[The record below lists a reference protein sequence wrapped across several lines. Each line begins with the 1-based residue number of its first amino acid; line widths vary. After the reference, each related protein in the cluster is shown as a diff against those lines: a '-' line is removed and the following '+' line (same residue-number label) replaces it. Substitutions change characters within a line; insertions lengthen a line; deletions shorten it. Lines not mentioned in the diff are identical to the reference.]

1 MRPSPR
7 VTAVVVGIFVL
18 TYLLIAARRL
28 RALPIGRPA
37 GALLGAFLMVC
48 VGALSPAQSYAAID
62 GDTILL
68 LFAMMALVAYVER
81 AGFFEWAAAR
91 AIARARTP
99 VGLLVAV
106 ALLSGAMSALFVND
120 AVCVFLTPL
129 VVLACQ
135 KARLPLGPY
144 LIATATSA
152 NLGSAATLVGNPQNM
167 IIGGL
172 SGLSFATF
180 SALALPVAALALALN
195 IGLLLLYYRRDLGD
209 VPLRPP
215 PPAAFD
221 RPRLARVLVVV
232 AGVVV
237 AFLAGAHLGYS
248 ALGGLVALV
257 LLEREDPHAIFA
269 RVDWTLLI
277 FFAALFVV
285 VGGIERT
292 GLVGAAWTALGPLLA
307 HDSFAGLSALTAI
320 YTLGSNLVSNVPMVL
335 LAAPGVAADGSTFA
349 WVLLGFVTTVA
360 GNLTLIGS
368 VANIIV
374 AEKAADAHELG
385 FFEYLRFGLVSTL
398 VVLAVCVPAL
408 VLIAGP

>member
-1 MRPSPR
+1 M
-7 VTAVVVGIFVL
+7 TAVVVAIFGL
-18 TYLLIAARRL
+18 TYVLIAARRL
-28 RALPIGRPA
+28 RLLPIGRPA
-37 GALLGAFLMVC
+37 GALLGAFLMVAC
-48 VGALSPAQSYAAID
+48 GALSPAASYAAID

-106 ALLSGAMSALFVND
+106 AVLAGAMSALFVND

-129 VVLACQ
+129 VVVACQ

-167 IIGGL
+167 IVGGL

-180 SALALPVAALALALN
+180 SALAAPAAALALALN
-195 IGLLLLYYRRDLGD
+195 IGLLLLYYRRDLGTA
-209 VPLRPP
+209 PLAPVA
-215 PPAAFD
+215 PAAVD
-221 RPRLARVLVVV
+221 RGRLARVVVV
-232 AGVVV
+232 VLGVVV
-237 AFLAGAHLGYS
+237 AFFAGAHLGYS
-248 ALGGLVALV
+248 ALGGVVALV
-257 LLEREDPHAIFA
+257 LSEREDPHAIFA
-269 RVDWTLLI
+269 RVDWTLLV
-277 FFAALFVV
+277 FFASLFVV
-285 VGGIERT
+285 VAGLETT
-292 GLVGAAWTALGPLLA
+292 GLVDAAWAALGPRLA
-307 HDSFAGLSALTAI
+307 HDSALGVSTLSAL
-320 YTLGSNLVSNVPMVL
+320 YLVGSNLVSNVPMVL
-335 LAAPGVAADGSTFA
+335 LAAPHVGVDGSTFA

-374 AEKAADAHELG
+374 AEKAAGAHELG

-408 VLIAGP
+408 VVLARAMAT

>member
-1 MRPSPR
+1 M
-7 VTAVVVGIFVL
+7 TAVVVAVFGL
-18 TYLLIAARRL
+18 TYVLIAARRL
-28 RALPIGRPA
+28 RVLPIGRPA
-37 GALLGAFLMVC
+37 GALLGAFLMVAL
-48 VGALSPAQSYAAID
+48 GALSPAASYAAID
-62 GDTILL
+62 GDTIVL

-106 ALLSGAMSALFVND
+106 AVLAGAMSALFVND

-129 VVLACQ
+129 VVMACQ

-167 IIGGL
+167 IVGGL

-180 SALALPVAALALALN
+180 SALAAPVAALALALN

-209 VPLRPP
+209 RRLEPL
-215 PPAAFD
+215 PAAAVD
-221 RPRLARVLVVV
+221 RGRLARVLVVV
-232 AGVVV
+232 LGVVV
-237 AFLAGAHLGYS
+237 AFFAGGHLGYS

-257 LLEREDPHAIFA
+257 LIEREDPHAIFA
-269 RVDWTLLI
+269 RVDWTLLV

-285 VGGIERT
+285 VAGLEST
-292 GLVGAAWTALGPLLA
+292 GLVDLAWTALGPHLG
-307 HDSFAGLSALTAI
+307 HDSAPGVAALSAL
-320 YTLGSNLVSNVPMVL
+320 YLVGSNLVSNVPMVL
-335 LAAPGVAADGSTFA
+335 LAAPNVAADNSTFA

-398 VVLAVCVPAL
+398 VVLAVCVPVL
-408 VLIAGP
+408 VLLGT

>member
-1 MRPSPR
+1 M
-7 VTAVVVGIFVL
+7 TAVVVAIFGL
-18 TYLLIAARRL
+18 TYVLIAARRL
-28 RALPIGRPA
+28 RLLPIGRPA
-37 GALLGAFLMVC
+37 GALFGAFLMVAC
-48 VGALSPAQSYAAID
+48 GALSPAASYAAID

-106 ALLSGAMSALFVND
+106 AVLAGAMSALFVND

-129 VVLACQ
+129 VVVACQ

-167 IIGGL
+167 IVGGL

-180 SALALPVAALALALN
+180 SALAAPAAALALALN
-195 IGLLLLYYRRDLGD
+195 IGLLLLYYRRDLGSA
-209 VPLRPP
+209 PLAPVA
-215 PPAAFD
+215 PAAVD
-221 RPRLARVLVVV
+221 RGRLARVVVV
-232 AGVVV
+232 LGVVV
-237 AFLAGAHLGYS
+237 AFFAGAHLGYS
-248 ALGGLVALV
+248 ALGGVVALV
-257 LLEREDPHAIFA
+257 LSEREDPHAIFA
-269 RVDWTLLI
+269 RVDWTLLV
-277 FFAALFVV
+277 FFASLFVV
-285 VGGIERT
+285 VAGLETT
-292 GLVGAAWTALGPLLA
+292 GLVDAAWAALGPLLA
-307 HDSFAGLSALTAI
+307 HDSALGVSTLSAL
-320 YTLGSNLVSNVPMVL
+320 YLVGSNLVSNVPMVL
-335 LAAPGVAADGSTFA
+335 LAAPHVGVDGSTFA

-408 VLIAGP
+408 VVLARAMGT

>member
-1 MRPSPR
+1 M
-7 VTAVVVGIFVL
+7 TAVVVAVFGL
-18 TYLLIAARRL
+18 TYVLIAARRL

-37 GALLGAFLMVC
+37 GALLGAFLMVAI
-48 VGALSPAQSYAAID
+48 GALRPADSYAAID

-106 ALLSGAMSALFVND
+106 AVLAGAMSALFVND

-129 VVLACQ
+129 VVVACQ

-167 IIGGL
+167 IVGGL
-172 SGLSFATF
+172 SGLSFTAF
-180 SALALPVAALALALN
+180 SVLAAPVAALALAIN
-195 IGLLLLYYRRDLGD
+195 TGLLLLYYRRALGD
-209 VPLRPP
+209 APLADVPS
-215 PPAAFD
+215 ASFD
-221 RPRLARVLVVV
+221 RGRLTRVV
-232 AGVVV
+232 AVVLGVVV
-237 AFLAGAHLGYS
+237 AFFAGAHLGYA
-248 ALGGLVALV
+248 ALGGVVALF
-257 LLEREDPHAIFA
+257 LGEREDPHAVFA
-269 RVDWTLLI
+269 RVDWTLLV

-285 VGGIERT
+285 VAGLETT
-292 GLVGAAWTALGPLLA
+292 GLVDAAWATLGPSLG
-307 HDSFAGLSALTAI
+307 HDGPAGVSALTLL
-320 YTLGSNLVSNVPMVL
+320 YLVGSNLVSNVPMVL
-335 LAAPGVAADGSTFA
+335 LAAPHVAADGSTFA

-408 VLIAGP
+408 VVLARALGT

>member
-1 MRPSPR
+1 M
-7 VTAVVVGIFVL
+7 TAVVVGIFAL
-18 TYLLIAARRL
+18 TYVLIAARRL

-37 GALLGAFLMVC
+37 GALLGAFLMVA
-48 VGALSPAQSYAAID
+48 VGALTPAQSYAAID

-68 LFAMMALVAYVER
+68 LFAMMALVAQVER
-81 AGFFEWAAAR
+81 ARFFEWAAAR
-91 AIARARTP
+91 AIASARTP
-99 VGLLVAV
+99 TGLLIAV
-106 ALLSGAMSALFVND
+106 AGLSGLMSALFVND

-129 VVLACQ
+129 VVMACQ

-180 SALALPVAALALALN
+180 SALAAPVAALALAVN
-195 IGLLLLYYRRDLGD
+195 IGLLLLYYRRDLGQRRLD
-209 VPLRPP
+209 PP
-215 PPAAFD
+215 PLVAFD
-221 RPRLARVLVVV
+221 RPRLVRVLLVV

-237 AFLAGAHLGYS
+237 AFFAGAHLGYS

-257 LLEREDPHAIFA
+257 LLEREDPHEIFA
-269 RVDWTLLI
+269 RVDWTLLV

-285 VGGIERT
+285 VSGLATT
-292 GLVGAAWTALGPLLA
+292 GLTGAAWTALGPYLG
-307 HDSFAGLSALTAI
+307 HDSAAGLTALGGL
-320 YTLGSNLVSNVPMVL
+320 YLVGSNLVSNVPMVL
-335 LAAPGVAADGSTFA
+335 LAAPGVAADGTPFA
-349 WVLLGFVTTVA
+349 WVLLGFITTVA

-374 AEKAADAHELG
+374 AEKAAGAHELG
-385 FFEYLRFGLVSTL
+385 FFEYLRFGLVST
-398 VVLAVCVPAL
+398 VVILLVCVPVL
-408 VLIAGP
+408 VLLAGP